1 MPVKFGTGCRVRG
14 QPDRQDRRDTGRVP
28 LSRHEVHGVDR
39 SGWSKPGQVGLL
51 RVYQDMTKIEWW
63 DVCKIV
69 CPDITWEV
77 FEVMWKDFEHF
88 KRRKTL
94 Q

>member
-1 MPVKFGTGCRVRG
+1 M
-14 QPDRQDRRDTGRVP
+14 
-28 LSRHEVHGVDR
+28 S
-39 SGWSKPGQVGLL
+39 
-51 RVYQDMTKIEWW
+51 KIEWW

-69 CPDITWEV
+69 RPDITWDV